1 MPTNVF
7 LSVGR
12 TFTPE
17 QERFVSEFE
26 QYLRANGLTPQTVG
40 RTYIKNQQ
48 PLRSVAECMRE
59 CSGAA
64 VLAFERTHVASG
76 VEKRGSAQAVA
87 LAEVNLPTVWNQI
100 EAAMAYSLGRPLL
113 VLVEHGIRSE
123 GLLETGYDWYVK
135 WVDLRQPTFSD
146 PEFTAL
152 FADWKAKVAAPIGG
166 AAPSGSAAEEAD
178 VGKMSVGQLLGRLKA
193 GQLWSVVSALF
204 AAIVGALAL
213 GYRVGL
219 WSAARS

>member
-48 PLRSVAECMRE
+48 PLRSVAECMRD

-76 VEKRGSAQAVA
+76 VEKRGSAQAVV
-87 LAEVNLPTVWNQI
+87 LAEVNLPTVWN
-100 EAAMAYSLGRPLL
+100 R
-113 VLVEHGIRSE
+113 
-123 GLLETGYDWYVK
+123 
-135 WVDLRQPTFSD
+135 
-146 PEFTAL
+146 
-152 FADWKAKVAAPIGG
+152 
-166 AAPSGSAAEEAD
+166 AAEEFD

-193 GQLWSVVSALF
+193 GQLWSVVTALF
-204 AAIVGALAL
+204 AAIAGALAI
-213 GYRVGL
+213 GYRIGL
-219 WSAARS
+219 WSAARP